1 MRRARCGILR
11 PVFAVRALDET
22 ESEEQRDA
30 EVVTERFVHGFAQA
44 ALSPDPDLA
53 VAALMIARVERR
65 RLDAGPYLD
74 LLDDLGREAAI
85 RVQDAPVIAG
95 QAPHG
100 ADSERHA
107 RVVALNR
114 YLFHDLHF
122 VGNQTENEDPRDTFL
137 NEVLD
142 RRVGDSVALALLYLE
157 VARRAGLRVH
167 GINVPRRFLLCCP
180 APGGM
185 PYSRDLIIDPFRG
198 GALLSEEACLRMLHP
213 PDEDEEEPRYGAALL
228 RRATKQQILAR
239 MLLDLKR
246 LYVRMRSFPQARD
259 ATELLLA
266 VDPSAINELR
276 DRGLLAYHLNDFSA
290 ALRDLQAYLE
300 LSARAGSG
308 GKTRDE
314 QKVIWEH
321 VKTLRRRV
329 ATLN

>member
-1 MRRARCGILR
+1 
-11 PVFAVRALDET
+11 
-22 ESEEQRDA
+22 
-30 EVVTERFVHGFAQA
+30 VVTQRFIHGFAQA

-53 VAALMIARVERR
+53 VAALMIARVEHR

-74 LLDDLGREAAI
+74 LLDELGREAAI
-85 RVQDAPVIAG
+85 RVREAPVATG
-95 QAPHG
+95 QTPHG
-100 ADSERHA
+100 ADPDRHA
-107 RVVALNR
+107 RVAALNE
-114 YLFHDLHF
+114 YLFHELHF
-122 VGNQTENEDPRDTFL
+122 VGTQTDEDPRHTFL

-142 RRVGDSVALALLYLE
+142 RRVGVPTALALLYLE
-157 VARRAGLRVH
+157 VARRTGLRVH
-167 GINVPRRFLLCCP
+167 GINVPGHFLLCCP
-180 APGGM
+180 ARGL

-198 GALLSEEACLRMLHP
+198 GALLSEESCLRMLHP
-213 PDEDEEEPRYGAALL
+213 PDDDENGRTRLDERTLL
-228 RRATKQQILAR
+228 RRATKQQILVR

-259 ATELLLA
+259 VTELLLA
-266 VDPSAINELR
+266 VDPSAVNELR

-308 GKTRDE
+308 GDFRDE
-314 QKVIWEH
+314 QKAIWEH